1 MTTRDA
7 ILTRIRNARSNPAT
21 QIRPVPDVGIDT
33 PANAAGDLLG
43 QFIELACAEVATV
56 DELGSVAEVPAG
68 VARYLDEQGLGNRVV
83 LGPDSQISELD
94 WQSVPSLDCSRG
106 SPHPDGDT
114 VVTAC
119 YAAIADSGALVVA
132 SSADHPVE
140 LNFLP
145 ANHIV
150 VLRRDQVLADFEQLW
165 AQLRRDYAGQ
175 SWPRCINLIVG
186 PSRTADLGFPPKMGV
201 HGPGRVHILIV

>member
-7 ILTRIRNARSNPAT
+7 ILGKIRIARSNAAA
-21 QIRPVPDVGIDT
+21 QIRPAGNVGIDALT
-33 PANAAGDLLG
+33 DVDSDLLG
-43 QFIELACAEVATV
+43 QFIELARAEVATV
-56 DELGSVAEVPAG
+56 DELGAVAEVPAA
-68 VARYLDEQGLGNRVV
+68 VARYLDEQGLGNQLV
-83 LGPDSQISELD
+83 LGPDPFVRELD
-94 WQSVPSLDCSRG
+94 WPSVPSLRCSDR

-119 YAAIADSGALVVA
+119 YAAVADSGALVVV
-132 SSADHPVE
+132 SSRDHPVE

-150 VLRRDQVLADFEQLW
+150 VLRQDQVLADFEQLW
-165 AQLRRDYAGQ
+165 TKLRRDYDGR

-186 PSRTADLGFPPKMGV
+186 PSRTADLGFPPKMGA